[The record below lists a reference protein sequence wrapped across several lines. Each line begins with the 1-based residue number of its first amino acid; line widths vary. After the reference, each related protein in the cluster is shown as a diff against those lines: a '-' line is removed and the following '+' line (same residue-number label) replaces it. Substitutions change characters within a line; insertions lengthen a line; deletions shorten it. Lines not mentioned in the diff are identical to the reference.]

1 MGFIGYQEGW
11 DILKLIKIVLGLIIN
26 MLLRY
31 GIVLIF
37 HKSSLTSEHN
47 LSKIWYI
54 ISFPLYNLT
63 QIRTQCLDNNHRSLN
78 SSIKIYN
85 VQVLVK
91 LNENYNYMP
100 IISIME

>member
-1 MGFIGYQEGW
+1 MGFIGYPGGW

-37 HKSSLTSEHN
+37 HKSSLISEHN

-54 ISFPLYNLT
+54 TSFPSYNLT
-63 QIRTQCLDNNHRSLN
+63 QIRTQCLDNNHHSRN
-78 SSIKIYN
+78 SSIKIHN
-85 VQVLVK
+85 VQVLEK
-91 LNENYNYMP
+91 LNENYNYMQ